1 MLYPLL
7 AELIVAIHIA
17 YVVYVVGGLV
27 AILIGALRGRK
38 WIRNPWFRITHLL
51 AILIVVVEIFLK
63 FNCPLTT
70 WENQARAAAQQ
81 PVDGSA
87 FMDRLLTFILIG
99 SAPRWLINGAYF
111 VFAVAIVATFLWV
124 PPRWK
129 SAGKELAADRRGSE
143 VSC

>member
-1 MLYPLL
+1 MPYALL
-7 AELIVAIHIA
+7 ADLIVAIHIA

-38 WIRNPWFRITHLL
+38 WIRNPWFRVTHLL

-63 FNCPLTT
+63 LNCPLTI
-70 WENQARAAAQQ
+70 WENSARAAAQQ

-87 FMDRLLTFILIG
+87 FMDRMLTFILI
-99 SAPRWLINGAYF
+99 SAAPKWIVNGAYF
-111 VFAVAIVATFLWV
+111 LFAVAILATFFLA

-129 SAGKELAADRRGSE
+129 AVGKLRG
-143 VSC
+143 

>member
-1 MLYPLL
+1 MFYSLL
-7 AELIVAIHIA
+7 ANLIVVIHIA

-38 WIRNPWFRITHLL
+38 WILNPWFRVTHLL

-63 FNCPLTT
+63 LNCPLTN
-70 WENQARAAAQQ
+70 WENSARAAAQQ

-87 FMDRLLTFILIG
+87 FMDRFLSFILIG
-99 SAPRWLINGAYF
+99 SAPGWLIDSMYY
-111 VFAVAIVATFLWV
+111 VFAVAIVATFFLV

-129 SAGKELAADRRGSE
+129 LKRVSSE
-143 VSC
+143 P

>member
-1 MLYPLL
+1 MLYALL
-7 AELIVAIHIA
+7 ADLIVAIHIA

-38 WIRNPWFRITHLL
+38 WIRNPWFRVTHLL
-51 AILIVVVEIFLK
+51 AILIVVMEVFLK
-63 FNCPLTT
+63 LNCPLTT
-70 WENQARAAAQQ
+70 WENQARAVAHQ

-99 SAPRWLINGAYF
+99 TAPRWVINSAYF
-111 VFAVAIVATFLWV
+111 VFAIAIVATFLWA

-129 SAGKELAADRRGSE
+129 SAGKE
-143 VSC
+143 

>member
-1 MLYPLL
+1 MLYTLV
-7 AELIVAIHIA
+7 ADLIVAIHIA

-27 AILIGALRGRK
+27 AILIGAWRGRR
-38 WIRNPWFRITHLL
+38 WIRNPWFRVTHLL

-63 FNCPLTT
+63 LNCPLTT

-87 FMDRLLTFILIG
+87 FMDRLLTFILVG
-99 SAPRWLINGAYF
+99 NAPGWFIDCLYYA
-111 VFAVAIVATFLWV
+111 FAVAIVAAFFLV

-129 SAGKELAADRRGSE
+129 RNRELAAD
-143 VSC
+143 

>member
-1 MLYPLL
+1 MFYSLL
-7 AELIVAIHIA
+7 ANLIVVIHIA

-38 WIRNPWFRITHLL
+38 WIRNPWFRVTHLL

-63 FNCPLTT
+63 LNCPLTT
-70 WENQARAAAQQ
+70 WENSVRAAAQQ

-87 FMDRLLTFILIG
+87 FMDRFLSFILIG
-99 SAPRWLINGAYF
+99 SAPGWLIDSVYY
-111 VFAVAIVATFLWV
+111 VFAVAIVATFFLA

-129 SAGKELAADRRGSE
+129 AVGRRQRQE
-143 VSC
+143 VRG

>member
-1 MLYPLL
+1 MLYALL
-7 AELIVAIHIA
+7 ADLIVAIHIA

-27 AILIGALRGRK
+27 AILIGAWRGRK
-38 WIRNPWFRITHLL
+38 WIRNPWFRVTHLL
-51 AILIVVVEIFLK
+51 AILIVVMETFLK
-63 FNCPLTT
+63 LNCPLTS

-99 SAPRWLINGAYF
+99 SAPRWLINGAYC
-111 VFAVAIVATFLWV
+111 VFAIAIVATFFCA

-129 SAGKELAADRRGSE
+129 TAGKELAADKRG
-143 VSC
+143 